1 MLNIKLRVR
10 NLVQKYDTSN
20 PYELAK
26 LLNID
31 VYEFKL
37 PPDVRGF
44 LIRPLRRKMIF
55 LNDELSETEKL
66 VVLSHELG
74 HARLH
79 SGYGYTLRANTPYY
93 RNSRREAEANEF
105 AAHLLSYRHDIN
117 TDMLQEVLT
126 QKRPEPLMVHKMLNE
141 IISDSNN
148 I

>member
-1 MLNIKLRVR
+1 MTFNIALRVK
-10 NLVQKYDTSN
+10 NLIKKYDTSN

-55 LNDELSETEKL
+55 LNAGLSETEKL
-66 VVLSHELG
+66 VALCHELG
-74 HARLH
+74 HARIH
-79 SGYGYTLRANTPYY
+79 NGYGYTLRANTPYY

-117 TDMLQEVLT
+117 ADMLQQVLN
-126 QKRPEPLMVHKMLNE
+126 QKRPEPLLVHKMLNE
-141 IISDSNN
+141 IINSQEM
-148 I
+148 

>member
-10 NLVQKYDTSN
+10 NLVRKYDTSN

-26 LLNID
+26 PLNID

-66 VVLSHELG
+66 VALSHELG

-117 TDMLQEVLT
+117 ADMLQQVLT

-141 IISDSNN
+141 IIKNL

>member
-10 NLVQKYDTSN
+10 NLVRKYDTSN
-20 PYELAK
+20 PYQLAK

-55 LNDELSETEKL
+55 LNDNLTETEKL
-66 VVLSHELG
+66 VVLCHELG

-79 SGYGYTLRANTPYY
+79 SGYGYSFSANVYVPYY
-93 RNSRREAEANEF
+93 RHSRREAEANEF
-105 AAHLLSYRHDIN
+105 AAHLLSYSRDIN
-117 TDMLQEVLT
+117 ADILQQVLN
-126 QKRPEPLMVHKMLNE
+126 QKRPEPLMVHRMLNE
-141 IISDSNN
+141 IINTL
-148 I
+148 

>member
-10 NLVQKYDTSN
+10 NLVRKYDTSN

-55 LNDELSETEKL
+55 LNAGLSETEKL
-66 VVLSHELG
+66 VALCHELG

-79 SGYGYTLRANTPYY
+79 NGYGYTLRANTPYY

-105 AAHLLSYRHDIN
+105 AAHLLSHRHDIN
-117 TDMLQEVLT
+117 ADMLKQVMN

-141 IISDSNN
+141 IIKM
-148 I
+148 